1 MKRVAALASMPKE
14 KKDPSFRKFIQ
25 RLVARKPKNLDAQ
38 FFQAHQEVFAKTDC
52 LTCGNC
58 CRTTSAYYR
67 RPAPANNNIVYEL
80 EIGKPLLGDLCNTD
94 QTPSELQVA
103 ERG

>member
-1 MKRVAALASMPKE
+1 MMLTNYWYASEARYRKEQCNDVCERLDQFCGVASSTAES
-14 KKDPSFRKFIQ
+14 Q
-25 RLVARKPKNLDAQ
+25 N
-38 FFQAHQEVFAKTDC
+38 
-52 LTCGNC
+52 
-58 CRTTSAYYR
+58 
-67 RPAPANNNIVYEL
+67 NNNIVYEL